1 MEEKQTENTQRP
13 SSFLQDVA
21 KSLFIQHSALSG
33 VNADEEG
40 KEDEYDDLSAR
51 SRDED
56 SNKKDLEGKS
66 NIFVWGDNL
75 HGQLSVIEDQALVH
89 DPIAISL
96 SQVGT
101 IK

>member
-1 MEEKQTENTQRP
+1 MYSGHILPEGT
-13 SSFLQDVA
+13 
-21 KSLFIQHSALSG
+21 KSWVGI
-33 VNADEEG
+33 EEG

-89 DPIAISL
+89 DPIAINL
-96 SQVGT
+96 S
-101 IK
+101 